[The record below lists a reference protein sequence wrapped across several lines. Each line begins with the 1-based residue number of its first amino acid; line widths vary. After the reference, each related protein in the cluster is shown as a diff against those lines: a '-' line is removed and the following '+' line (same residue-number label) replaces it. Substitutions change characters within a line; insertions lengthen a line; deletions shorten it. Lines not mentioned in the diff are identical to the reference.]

1 MTSYMTMIK
10 GAGGA
15 ADFVLGLTSHRF
27 WCCHNNDDYSASID
41 SCCSINIA
49 CSNRREKG
57 EKCKTVTTC
66 FKYSWTPLVNCIWYV
81 CCQWMLKIDYTKFN
95 CILQ

>member
-10 GAGGA
+10 GAGCA

-41 SCCSINIA
+41 SCVSINIA
-49 CSNRREKG
+49 CSKQEGEGRE
-57 EKCKTVTTC
+57 VQN
-66 FKYSWTPLVNCIWYV
+66 SDN
-81 CCQWMLKIDYTKFN
+81 ML
-95 CILQ
+95 